1 MPFISRKNLKDRL
14 DESFKLGRLEGVN
27 AGREQSLA
35 LVVDA
40 LNLEK
45 YILARNPVYG
55 DYGDYVDTGELRAD
69 LKRIVKARNARE
81 EKANAKKLLASAERS
96 LRLGNDV

>member
-14 DESFKLGRLEGVN
+14 DESFRLGRLEGVN

-35 LVVDA
+35 LVADA

-45 YILARNPVYG
+45 YILERNPV
-55 DYGDYVDTGELRAD
+55 YGDYVDTGELRED

-81 EKANAKKLLASAERS
+81 EKANAKKLLANAEKS

>member
-1 MPFISRKNLKDRL
+1 MS
-14 DESFKLGRLEGVN
+14 ESFKLGRLEGVN

-35 LVVDA
+35 LVADA

-45 YILARNPVYG
+45 YILVRNPVYG
-55 DYGDYVDTGELRAD
+55 DCVDTDELRAD

-81 EKANAKKLLASAERS
+81 EEANAKRLLANAERS

>member
-14 DESFKLGRLEGVN
+14 DESFRLGRLEGVN
-27 AGREQSLA
+27 AGREKSLA
-35 LVVDA
+35 LVADA

-45 YILARNPVYG
+45 YILERNPV
-55 DYGDYVDTGELRAD
+55 YGDYVDTGELRED

-81 EKANAKKLLASAERS
+81 EKANAKKLLANAEKS